1 MKNFV
6 VFFSIFITFKI
17 IIYEAHS
24 NMNMSKN
31 RWFMN
36 YSKPRPVIFLWLLYD
51 PFMQT
56 LEKKKLDHALDMVT
70 SRFTKVVKNGRSKF
84 YLFHTRNA
92 TVS

>member
-56 LEKKKLDHALDMVT
+56 LEKKKIG
-70 SRFTKVVKNGRSKF
+70 SRSGHGHLTIYKGCEKRKK
-84 YLFHTRNA
+84 
-92 TVS
+92 